1 MSKDKLES
9 LYKNFLEDSSVDDIK
24 KSIGDESPNIF
35 KILRVSNAEIRHSNF
50 LSWLLDPTAN
60 HKLNDSVLSK
70 FLQEIINSS
79 DNFDESITVEDIG
92 IKNVEIRR
100 EWENIDLLII
110 LDEYVLCIENKIF
123 SGEHSDQLTRYKNI
137 VETNFP
143 DKSQIYVYLNPFGY
157 SSFGESDVYLPI
169 SYQVIIDILEN
180 LNLEDIDMT
189 VKSFIEQYLLTL
201 KRDIMG
207 IDENAELAQEIYK
220 KHKEL
225 FDYIYEI
232 KPDGVQ
238 NINTYIQDVLK
249 SKGFKLGSVSK
260 SYIRFFP
267 TEMEKFIHFN
277 KSPNGWNKG
286 ETFVFEISLYNKN
299 QIRISLGMS
308 DAGDQGYDRVKLNEI
323 LQKLDPEGG
332 KNKRWKHY
340 LLQSFPYELNQ
351 FYEKTEDEI
360 KSDFEQILEEYS
372 INIDS
377 LINHLNKYSKE
388 LILLKSK

>member
-1 MSKDKLES
+1 MSRDKLES
-9 LYKNFLEDSSVDDIK
+9 LYNNFLEDSNVDDIK

-157 SSFGESDVYLPI
+157 SSFGESNVYLPI

-180 LNLEDIDMT
+180 LNLDETDMT
-189 VKSFIEQYLLTL
+189 VKSFIEQYLLIL

-267 TEMEKFIHFN
+267 TEMEQFIHFN

-308 DAGDQGYDRVKLNEI
+308 DAGDEGYDREKLNEI

-351 FYEKTEDEI
+351 FYEKTEEEI
-360 KSDFEQILEEYS
+360 KSDFEKILEEYRRN
-372 INIDS
+372 INS
-377 LINHLNKYSKE
+377 LIDHLNNNSE
-388 LILLKSK
+388 VLISLLP

>member
-9 LYKNFLEDSSVDDIK
+9 LYKNFLEDSSVDNIK

-35 KILRVSNAEIRHSNF
+35 KILRVTNAEIRHSNF

-110 LDEYVLCIENKIF
+110 LEEYVLCIENKIF

-180 LNLEDIDMT
+180 LNLDEIDMT

-201 KRDIMG
+201 KRDVMG

-267 TEMEKFIHFN
+267 TEIEKFIHFN

-308 DAGDQGYDRVKLNEI
+308 DAGDEGYDREKLNEI

-351 FYEKTEDEI
+351 YYEKTEDEI
-360 KSDFEQILEEYS
+360 KSDFEKILEEYS
-372 INIDS
+372 TNIDS

>member
-1 MSKDKLES
+1 MSTEKIDKL
-9 LYKNFLEDSSVDDIK
+9 YKQFLEDTNVEHIK
-24 KSIGDESPNIF
+24 EVIGNEQPNIF
-35 KILRVSNAEIRHSNF
+35 KILRVANAEIRHSNF
-50 LSWLLDPTAN
+50 LSWLLDPNEN
-60 HKLNDSVLSK
+60 HNLKEVVLNK

-79 DNFDESITVEDIG
+79 DSFDESVTIEDIG
-92 IKNVEIRR
+92 IENVEIRR

-110 LDEYVLCIENKIF
+110 LDEYVFCIENKIF

-137 VETNFP
+137 VETNFS
-143 DKSQIYVYLNPFGY
+143 DKTQIYLYLNPFGY
-157 SSFGESDVYLPI
+157 SSYGESDVYLPI

-180 LNLEDIDMT
+180 LNLDEIDTT

-232 KPDGVQ
+232 KPDGIQ
-238 NINTYIQDVLK
+238 NINTYIQDVLE
-249 SKGFKLGSVSK
+249 SKGYKLGSVSK

-267 TEMEKFIHFN
+267 PEMEQFIHFN

-286 ETFVFEISLYNKN
+286 ETFVFEISLYSVNR
-299 QIRISLGMS
+299 IRISLGMS
-308 DAGDQGYDRVKLNEI
+308 DAGDEGYDREKLNEL

-340 LLQSFPYELNQ
+340 LLKSFPYDLNQ
-351 FYEKTEDEI
+351 FYEKTEEEI
-360 KSDFEQILEEYS
+360 KSDFEDILEEYS
-372 INIDS
+372 NNIN
-377 LINHLNKYSKE
+377 LIISHLNKYSNE
-388 LILLKSK
+388 LLSLKSK

>member
-1 MSKDKLES
+1 MSTEKIDKL
-9 LYKNFLEDSSVDDIK
+9 YKQFLEDTNVEHIK
-24 KSIGDESPNIF
+24 EVIGNEQPNIF
-35 KILRVSNAEIRHSNF
+35 KILRVANAEIRHSNF
-50 LSWLLDPTAN
+50 LSWLLDPNEN
-60 HKLNDSVLSK
+60 HNLKEVVLNK

-79 DNFDESITVEDIG
+79 DSFDESVTIEDIG
-92 IKNVEIRR
+92 IENVEIRR

-110 LDEYVLCIENKIF
+110 LDEYVFCIENKIF

-137 VETNFP
+137 VETNFS
-143 DKSQIYVYLNPFGY
+143 DKTQIYLYLNPFGY
-157 SSFGESDVYLPI
+157 SSYGESDVYLPI

-180 LNLEDIDMT
+180 LNLDEIDTT

-232 KPDGVQ
+232 KPDGIQ
-238 NINTYIQDVLK
+238 NINTYIQDVLE
-249 SKGFKLGSVSK
+249 SKGYKLGSVSK

-267 TEMEKFIHFN
+267 PEMEQFIHFN

-286 ETFVFEISLYNKN
+286 ETFVFEISLYSVNR
-299 QIRISLGMS
+299 IRISLGMS
-308 DAGDQGYDRVKLNEI
+308 DAGDEGYDREKLNEI

-340 LLQSFPYELNQ
+340 LLKSFPYDLNQ
-351 FYEKTEDEI
+351 FYEKTEEEI
-360 KSDFEQILEEYS
+360 KSDFEDILEEYS
-372 INIDS
+372 NNIN
-377 LINHLNKYSKE
+377 LIISHLNKYSNE
-388 LILLKSK
+388 LLSLKSK

>member
-1 MSKDKLES
+1 MSTEKIDKL
-9 LYKNFLEDSSVDDIK
+9 YKQFLEDTNVEHIK
-24 KSIGDESPNIF
+24 EVIGNEQPNIF
-35 KILRVSNAEIRHSNF
+35 KILRVANAEIRHSNF
-50 LSWLLDPTAN
+50 LSWLLDPNEN
-60 HKLNDSVLSK
+60 HNLKEVVLNKL
-70 FLQEIINSS
+70 LQEIINSS
-79 DNFDESITVEDIG
+79 DSFDESVTIEDIG
-92 IKNVEIRR
+92 IENVEIRR

-110 LDEYVLCIENKIF
+110 LDEYVFCIENKIF

-137 VETNFP
+137 VETNFS
-143 DKSQIYVYLNPFGY
+143 DKTQIYVYLNPFGY
-157 SSFGESDVYLPI
+157 SSYGESDVYLPI

-180 LNLEDIDMT
+180 LNLDKIETT

-232 KPDGVQ
+232 KPDGIQ
-238 NINTYIQDVLK
+238 NINTYIQDVLE
-249 SKGFKLGSVSK
+249 SKGYKLGSVSK

-267 TEMEKFIHFN
+267 SEMEQFMHFN

-286 ETFVFEISLYNKN
+286 ETFVFEISLYSKN
-299 QIRISLGMS
+299 RIRISLGMS
-308 DAGDQGYDRVKLNEI
+308 DAGDEGYDREKLNEI

-340 LLQSFPYELNQ
+340 LLKSFPYDLNQ
-351 FYEKTEDEI
+351 FYEKTEEEI
-360 KSDFEQILEEYS
+360 KSDFEDILEEYS
-372 INIDS
+372 NNIN
-377 LINHLNKYSKE
+377 LIISHLNKYSNE
-388 LILLKSK
+388 LLSLKSK

>member
-1 MSKDKLES
+1 MSTEKIDKL
-9 LYKNFLEDSSVDDIK
+9 YKQFLEDTNVEHIK
-24 KSIGDESPNIF
+24 EVIGNEQPNIF
-35 KILRVSNAEIRHSNF
+35 KILRVANAEIRHSNF
-50 LSWLLDPTAN
+50 LSWLLDPNEN
-60 HKLNDSVLSK
+60 HNLKEVVLNK

-79 DNFDESITVEDIG
+79 DSFDESVTIEDIG
-92 IKNVEIRR
+92 IDNVEIRR

-137 VETNFP
+137 VETNFS
-143 DKSQIYVYLNPFGY
+143 DKTQIYVYLNPFGY
-157 SSFGESDVYLPI
+157 SSYGESDIYLPL

-180 LNLEDIDMT
+180 LNLNEIDTT

-232 KPDGVQ
+232 KPDGIQ
-238 NINTYIQDVLK
+238 NINTYIQDVLE
-249 SKGFKLGSVSK
+249 SKGYKLGSVSK

-267 TEMEKFIHFN
+267 SEMEQFIHFN

-286 ETFVFEISLYNKN
+286 ETFVFEISLYSKN

-308 DAGDQGYDRVKLNEI
+308 DAGDEEYDREKLNEI

-340 LLQSFPYELNQ
+340 LLQSFPYDINQ
-351 FYEKTEDEI
+351 FYEKTEEEI
-360 KSDFEQILEEYS
+360 KSDFEKILEEYS
-372 INIDS
+372 TNIDS
-377 LINHLNKYSKE
+377 LIKHLNKYSND

>member
-9 LYKNFLEDSSVDDIK
+9 LYKNFLKDSSVDDIK

-35 KILRVSNAEIRHSNF
+35 KILRVTNAEIRHSNF

-60 HKLNDSVLSK
+60 HKLSDSVLRK

-79 DNFDESITVEDIG
+79 DNFDESITVEEIG

-123 SGEHSDQLTRYKNI
+123 SGEHSDQLTRYRNI
-137 VETNFP
+137 VETNFQ

-180 LNLEDIDMT
+180 LNLDEIDMT

-207 IDENAELAQEIYK
+207 NDENAELAQEIYK

-308 DAGDQGYDRVKLNEI
+308 DAGDEGYNREKLNEI

-351 FYEKTEDEI
+351 FFEKTEEEI
-360 KSDFEQILEEYS
+360 KSDFEKILEEYRRN
-372 INIDS
+372 INS
-377 LINHLNKYSKE
+377 LIDHLNNNSEE
-388 LILLKSK
+388 LISLLP

>member
-50 LSWLLDPTAN
+50 LSWLLDPSAN

-143 DKSQIYVYLNPFGY
+143 DKLQIYVYLNPFGY

-180 LNLEDIDMT
+180 LNLDEIDMT

-201 KRDIMG
+201 RRDIMG

-308 DAGDQGYDRVKLNEI
+308 DAGDEGYDREKLNEI

-351 FYEKTEDEI
+351 FYEKTEEEI
-360 KSDFEQILEEYS
+360 KSDFEKILEEYRRN
-372 INIDS
+372 INS
-377 LINHLNKYSKE
+377 LIDHLNNNSEE
-388 LILLKSK
+388 LISLLP

>member
-1 MSKDKLES
+1 MSQFEELEN
-9 LYKNFLEDSSVDDIK
+9 LYKKFLEDSNVEDIK
-24 KSIGDESPNIF
+24 KSIGAESPNIF
-35 KILRVSNAEIRHSNF
+35 KILRVANAEIRHSNF
-50 LSWLLDPTAN
+50 LSWLLDPKAN
-60 HKLNDSVLSK
+60 HNLNEAVLSK

-79 DNFDESITVEDIG
+79 DNFDESITLDDIG

-137 VETNFP
+137 IETNFS
-143 DKSQIYVYLNPFGY
+143 DKTQIYVYLNPFGY
-157 SSFGESDVYLPI
+157 SSYAESDVYLPI

-180 LNLEDIDMT
+180 LNLDEIDKT
-189 VKSFIEQYLLTL
+189 VKSFIQQYLLTL

-232 KPDGVQ
+232 KPDGIQ
-238 NINTYIQDVLK
+238 NINMYVQDVLE
-249 SKGFKLGSVSK
+249 SKGYKLGSVSK

-267 TEMEKFIHFN
+267 SEMEKFIHFN

-286 ETFVFEISLYNKN
+286 ETFVFEISLYSKN

-308 DAGDQGYDRVKLNEI
+308 DAGDEEYDREKLNEI
-323 LQKLDPEGG
+323 LQRLDPEGG

-340 LLQSFPYELNQ
+340 LLQSFPYDLNQ
-351 FYEKTEDEI
+351 FYEKTEDEM
-360 KSDFEQILEEYS
+360 KSDIEKILEEYK
-372 INIDS
+372 IKIDS
-377 LINHLNKYSKE
+377 LIKHLNTNSKE
-388 LILLKSK
+388 LILLLP

>member
-1 MSKDKLES
+1 MSRDKLES

-60 HKLNDSVLSK
+60 HKLNEDVLSK

-143 DKSQIYVYLNPFGY
+143 DKLQIYVYLNPFGY

-180 LNLEDIDMT
+180 LNFEEIDMT

-267 TEMEKFIHFN
+267 TEIEKFIHFN

-308 DAGDQGYDRVKLNEI
+308 DAGDEGYDREKLNEI

-351 FYEKTEDEI
+351 FYEKTEEEI
-360 KSDFEQILEEYS
+360 KSDFEKILEEYRRN
-372 INIDS
+372 INS
-377 LINHLNKYSKE
+377 LIDHLNNNSE
-388 LILLKSK
+388 VLISLLP

>member
-143 DKSQIYVYLNPFGY
+143 DKLQIYVYLNPFGY

-180 LNLEDIDMT
+180 LNLDEIDMT

-308 DAGDQGYDRVKLNEI
+308 DAGDEEYDREKLNEI

-351 FYEKTEDEI
+351 FYEKTEEEI
-360 KSDFEQILEEYS
+360 KSDFEKILEEYRRN
-372 INIDS
+372 INS
-377 LINHLNKYSKE
+377 LIDHLNNNSEE
-388 LILLKSK
+388 LISLLP

>member
-1 MSKDKLES
+1 MSTEKIDKL
-9 LYKNFLEDSSVDDIK
+9 YKQFLEDTNVEHIK
-24 KSIGDESPNIF
+24 EVIGNEQPNIF
-35 KILRVSNAEIRHSNF
+35 KILRVANAEIRHSNF
-50 LSWLLDPTAN
+50 LSWLLDPNEN
-60 HKLNDSVLSK
+60 HNLKEVVLNK

-79 DNFDESITVEDIG
+79 DSFDESVTIEDIG
-92 IKNVEIRR
+92 IENVEIRR

-137 VETNFP
+137 VETNFS
-143 DKSQIYVYLNPFGY
+143 DKTQIYVYLNPFGY
-157 SSFGESDVYLPI
+157 SSYGESDIYLPL

-180 LNLEDIDMT
+180 LNLDEIDTT

-207 IDENAELAQEIYK
+207 IDENAELAREIYK

-232 KPDGVQ
+232 KPDGIQ
-238 NINTYIQDVLK
+238 NINTYIQDVLE
-249 SKGFKLGSVSK
+249 SKGYKLGSVSK

-267 TEMEKFIHFN
+267 SEMEQFIHFN

-286 ETFVFEISLYNKN
+286 ETFVFEISLYSKN

-308 DAGDQGYDRVKLNEI
+308 DAGDEEYDREKLNEI

-340 LLQSFPYELNQ
+340 LLQSFPYDLNQ
-351 FYEKTEDEI
+351 FYEKTEEEI
-360 KSDFEQILEEYS
+360 KSDFEDILEEYS
-372 INIDS
+372 NNINL
-377 LINHLNKYSKE
+377 LISHLNKYSNE
-388 LILLKSK
+388 LLSLKSK